1 MNNIRNMDNLVIM
14 NNIRNMNDLDNMNNI
29 RNIDNL
35 ENSKIELVSF
45 FFTLRNKLYYYHLT
59 TEKYPRHVSAASLVD
74 SMDKLIDNFLEVLYG
89 KYNRPH
95 NSEFTIKV
103 NKMCDADALF
113 YLDECI
119 QFLTGKLPSLIKA
132 TDSDLLNIR
141 DEMTGL
147 LNRSKYLFV
156 LQ

>member
-1 MNNIRNMDNLVIM
+1 M
-14 NNIRNMNDLDNMNNI
+14 
-29 RNIDNL
+29 
-35 ENSKIELVSF
+35 ENSKNDLASF

-59 TEKYPRHVSAASLVD
+59 TEKYPRHVSVASLVD
-74 SMDKLIDNFLEVLYG
+74 SMDKLIDTFLEILYG
-89 KYNRPH
+89 KYQRPD
-95 NSEFTIKV
+95 NSDFTIQV
-103 NKMCDADALF
+103 NKMSDADAVF

-119 QFLTGKLPSLIKA
+119 TFLNDKLPLLIKP